1 MYDYSKLLTWGH
13 PCPSVL
19 SCGPLRQCAHNHQA
33 WCILVLYS
41 VSFIISLKVCFDR
54 VVYHYVLYILSH
66 NIYSCI
72 HEYIHIAP
80 WSWHGTHRTWLY
92 SFFMFLEE
100 YFWFGK
106 MALPVLCAWSFHAGL
121 EDKHDQEN
129 YRTLCCSDCLHFA
142 EQVCGENLHQN
153 KKSTPKKKSTPEYL
167 NLFSLKWDLLKLCS
181 FMPNSIWDYM
191 AAINSFPDLFRLLE
205 QFLEI

>member
-1 MYDYSKLLTWGH
+1 MYTWIHSYCAMVLTW
-13 PCPSVL
+13 
-19 SCGPLRQCAHNHQA
+19 
-33 WCILVLYS
+33 YS
-41 VSFIISLKVCFDR
+41 PNLIVFFF
-54 VVYHYVLYILSH
+54 YVFRGI
-66 NIYSCI
+66 
-72 HEYIHIAP
+72 
-80 WSWHGTHRTWLY
+80 
-92 SFFMFLEE
+92 FLA
-100 YFWFGK
+100 G
-106 MALPVLCAWSFHAGL
+106 LNGSFHAGL

-142 EQVCGENLHQN
+142 EQVCGENLHRN